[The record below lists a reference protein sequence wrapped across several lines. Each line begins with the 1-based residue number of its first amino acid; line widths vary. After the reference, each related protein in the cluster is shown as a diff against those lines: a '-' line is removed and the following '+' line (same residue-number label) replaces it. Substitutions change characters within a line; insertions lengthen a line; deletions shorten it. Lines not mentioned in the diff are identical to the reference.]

1 MTPADIL
8 IGLFTLLFLILAWLV
23 LRWMASVTVNR
34 RELRRRL
41 NEPRTHGDEGGI
53 PIVKGRIEA
62 LPR

>member
-8 IGLFTLLFLILAWLV
+8 IGLFTVLFLILAWLV
-23 LRWMASVTVNR
+23 LRWMAIVNVKR
-34 RELRRRL
+34 RELRRHL

-53 PIVKGRIEA
+53 PIVKGRIEV